1 MCIDNS
7 WTSRLVNRM
16 SVIIP
21 SGEEKLLKAFFQT
34 QKDINKRLIKQLL
47 GKENGDIEAGRLK
60 KPLMDNKLRAKLERE
75 YSLFLSRYSISHCRK
90 NMGITSA
97 KRSLSRYKYSPL
109 SVNFSMLYPLVLKEV
124 LRYDPS
130 SPDIY
135 EFWLKGKKIDRIKF
149 GRQSK

>member
-7 WTSRLVNRM
+7 WTSRLVNGM

-47 GKENGDIEAGRLK
+47 DKENRDIEAGRLK
-60 KPLMDNKLRAKLERE
+60 KPLTDNNLRAKLERE
-75 YSLFLSRYSISHCRK
+75 YSLFLSRHSIGHCRK
-90 NMGITSA
+90 NMGIPSA
-97 KRSLSRYKYSPL
+97 KRRLSGYKYSPL
-109 SVNFSMLYPLVLKEV
+109 SANFSMLYPLVLKEV
-124 LRYDPS
+124 LRCDS
-130 SPDIY
+130 SSQGIY
-135 EFWLKGKKIDRIKF
+135 EFWLKGKEIDRIKF